1 MSAAYDAAGKA
12 LGVVDEVV
20 HEEPDSVPT
29 STYALLGIGRALLA
43 LTDEVEQVVELL
55 RTLVTTSTNAGC
67 TRCEHPADLHA
78 RTYCHGGSCM
88 CAQYE
93 PPRAAADLDDK
104 VAARV
109 FSCTGREDCA
119 GPVHVR
125 GCLATA
131 PPDPRY
137 PPMRT
142 S

>member
-55 RTLVTTSTNAGC
+55 RTLVDGRTV
-67 TRCEHPADLHA
+67 EVVQHA
-78 RTYCHGGSCM
+78 SG
-88 CAQYE
+88 
-93 PPRAAADLDDK
+93 PVL
-104 VAARV
+104 
-109 FSCTGREDCA
+109 SCTGREDCA